1 MAAFK
6 IRETM
11 AGTLLLGACTDSKV
25 RLYNVETGAE
35 LACLEGHTNVVRS
48 VHFTEQ
54 EEGKIAGECN
64 KIVSASYDG
73 TVRVWTLQLEDPF
86 HWECLYSISCMEA
99 ATPAPEPGQ
108 ATKPVDIERAGVK
121 RRTFEFAICCW
132 IGSTVYCCGESTQI
146 VVWRLPTESTDAA
159 K

>member
-54 EEGKIAGECN
+54 EEGKIAGESN
-64 KIVSASYDG
+64 RIVSASYDG

-86 HWECLYSISCMEA
+86 YWECLYSISCMEA

-108 ATKPVDIERAGVK
+108 AKKPVDFESAGAEK
-121 RRTFEFAICCW
+121 KNRRIYNMLLD
-132 IGSTVYCCGESTQI
+132 GSTVYCCGESTQI
-146 VVWRLPTESTDAA
+146 VVWRLSTESIDAA
-159 K
+159 E

>member
-25 RLYNVETGAE
+25 RLYNVKTGAE

-48 VHFTEQ
+48 VQFTEK
-54 EEGKIAGECN
+54 EVGKIGRECN
-64 KIVSASYDG
+64 RIVSASYDG

-86 HWECLYSISCMEA
+86 HWECLFGNLLYGSSD
-99 ATPAPEPGQ
+99 PG
-108 ATKPVDIERAGVK
+108 PRA
-121 RRTFEFAICCW
+121 RPSDE
-132 IGSTVYCCGESTQI
+132 IG
-146 VVWRLPTESTDAA
+146 
-159 K
+159 